1 MSSFPAQNALLQS
14 LYRSQQQR
22 TDTLFENLLTRQINI
37 PSGIR
42 SAAGRG
48 QNHLRDFL
56 AAESARDPNFPQVL
70 TKVDS
75 DFLGGSFARHTKKW
89 PLDDIDIY
97 LPLDGYNLFYFQNGQ
112 TLPYTVQSDGNLFWN
127 PLLSGIRWTNGPWV
141 SSSKIINEFARILTR
156 HYPRETE
163 VRPNGECVSVRM
175 SQGATAN
182 ADGLGYDVVPCFSL
196 KPYTSSELEF
206 YLVPDG
212 HGGWQRTNP
221 RLDNDVCEI
230 LHSYH
235 NRVYRKVVKLIKYW
249 NDVQLA
255 GWFSSYYLEFA
266 ISKAFWNRK
275 TQNSPV
281 GSISEGLA
289 AAFAAVDQALGAGN
303 QTSWISGAPTIER
316 PTFDGSKTIAVSL
329 ALLTADLALTYEK
342 SGNISEAA
350 RQWRSIFGGIL

>member
-1 MSSFPAQNALLQS
+1 MSSSPAQNALLYN

-22 TDTLFENLLTRQINI
+22 IDALFEDLLTRQINI

-42 SAAGRG
+42 STAGRS

-56 AAESARDPNFPQVL
+56 AAESERDANFPRVL
-70 TKVDS
+70 TNVDS

-97 LPLDGYNLFYFQNGQ
+97 VPLDGYNLFYFQNGQ

-127 PLLSGIRWTNGPWV
+127 PLLSSVRWMNGPWV
-141 SSSKIINEFARILTR
+141 SSSKIVNEFARVLLR
-156 HYPRETE
+156 YYPRETE

-196 KPYTSSELEF
+196 KPYTSSEFEF

-212 HGGWQRTNP
+212 NGGWQRTNP

-235 NRVYRKVVKLIKYW
+235 NRLYRKVVKLIKYW
-249 NDVQLA
+249 NDVQLG

-266 ISKAFWNRK
+266 ISNEFWNRK
-275 TQNSPV
+275 TQNSPI

-289 AAFAAVDQALGAGN
+289 AAFTAV
-303 QTSWISGAPTIER
+303 
-316 PTFDGSKTIAVSL
+316 
-329 ALLTADLALTYEK
+329 
-342 SGNISEAA
+342 A
-350 RQWRSIFGGIL
+350 RIGCRRNASQ